1 MRKMERKMTFF
12 GMTVNKVAR
21 VHHLQKM
28 ESATE
33 GSLGEVS
40 D

>member
-1 MRKMERKMTFF
+1 MECKMTFF
-12 GMTVNKVAR
+12 GMTVNEVAL
-21 VHHLQKM
+21 VHHLQN

-33 GSLGEVS
+33 GSLDELC